1 MDFLRLD
8 KSLDVDIQRFIQMF
22 GYIFA
27 VFPALPDTFR
37 EEILDLSVDR
47 AEIVLRPGGDIV
59 IQLFREPE
67 RNLFLFLFIHKQ
79 HFRLK

>member
-1 MDFLRLD
+1 MHFLRFD

-47 AEIVLRPGGDIV
+47 AKIVLRQAAISLYSFSESRRGTC
-59 IQLFREPE
+59 F
-67 RNLFLFLFIHKQ
+67 FFFSFINNTSI
-79 HFRLK
+79 